1 MKKYIIA
8 AIVAIAFTTSAK
20 SQVYIQR
27 YALANKDT
35 VRTQVR
41 MACIEIATSY
51 IDTATNGNKRLC
63 ADILSNTTASWWIDL
78 FIYPLAA
85 IAQTATPT
93 DPQVK
98 AGILNLWNR
107 NAALN
112 TRR

>member
-1 MKKYIIA
+1 MKKLITLVL
-8 AIVAIAFTTSAK
+8 IVIGFQSAK

-27 YALANKDT
+27 FALANKDT

-51 IDTATNGNKRLC
+51 IDTATNGNKRFC
-63 ADILSNTTASWWIDL
+63 ADILGNPTASFWVDY

-85 IAQTATPT
+85 IAQSATPT
-93 DPQVK
+93 DAQVK
-98 AGILNLWNR
+98 AGILSLWYR
-107 NAALN
+107 NVQLN

>member
-1 MKKYIIA
+1 MKKYILTIA
-8 AIVAIAFTTSAK
+8 IIFAAQFAF
-20 SQVYIQR
+20 SQVYVQR

-51 IDTATNGNKRLC
+51 IDTATNANKRLC
-63 ADILSNTTASWWIDL
+63 ADILGNTTASWWIDL

-85 IAQTATPT
+85 ISPTATPT
-93 DPQVK
+93 DAQVK
-98 AGILNLWNR
+98 NGVLTLWSR
-107 NAALN
+107 NAIIN

>member
-1 MKKYIIA
+1 MKKYVITAIILLG
-8 AIVAIAFTTSAK
+8 FQFAK
-20 SQVYIQR
+20 SQVYVQR

-63 ADILSNTTASWWIDL
+63 ADILVQPTASWFIDL
-78 FIYPLAA
+78 FVYPLAS
-85 IAQTATPT
+85 IAQSNTPT
-93 DPQVK
+93 DAQVK
-98 AGILNLWNR
+98 AGVLSLWNR
-107 NAALN
+107 NALIN

>member
-1 MKKYIIA
+1 MKKYILTIA
-8 AIVAIAFTTSAK
+8 IIFAAQFAF
-20 SQVYIQR
+20 SQVYVQR
-27 YALANKDT
+27 YTLANKDT

-63 ADILSNTTASWWIDL
+63 ADILVSPTASWFIDL

-85 IAQTATPT
+85 IAQTSSPT
-93 DPQVK
+93 DAQVK
-98 AGILNLWNR
+98 TGVLSLWNR
-107 NAALN
+107 NALIN

>member
-1 MKKYIIA
+1 MKKYIFTIA
-8 AIVAIAFTTSAK
+8 IIFAAQFAF

-51 IDTATNGNKRLC
+51 IDTATNANKRLC
-63 ADILSNTTASWWIDL
+63 ADILVQPTASWFIDL

-85 IAQTATPT
+85 ISQTATPT
-93 DPQVK
+93 DVQVK
-98 AGILNLWNR
+98 AGVLTLWNR
-107 NAALN
+107 NALVN